1 MEGIK
6 HLLMKAKSLPAVDP
20 SRLYTRQEVATMFAL
35 ADIELF
41 SYVSGPERLEYE
53 ITEESPYPRFRGS
66 ELIRFF
72 SKTYKLCQDGC
83 PSMKTI

>member
-1 MEGIK
+1 
-6 HLLMKAKSLPAVDP
+6 
-20 SRLYTRQEVATMFAL
+20 MFAL

-41 SYVSGPERLEYE
+41 SYVSGPEKLEYE
-53 ITEESPYPRFRGS
+53 ITKESPYPRFRGS

>member
-6 HLLMKAKSLPAVDP
+6 TLLMKAKKLLAVDP
-20 SRLYTRQEVATMFAL
+20 TRLYTRQEVATMFAL
-35 ADIELF
+35 TNIELF
-41 SYVSGPERLEYE
+41 SYVSLPDGLRYE
-53 ITEESPYPRFRGS
+53 TVTGSPLPQFRGS
-66 ELIRFF
+66 ELIQFF

>member
-1 MEGIK
+1 MEGTK
-6 HLLMKAKSLPAVDP
+6 LLLMKAKNLPIVDP

-35 ADIELF
+35 TDLELF
-41 SYVSGPERLEYE
+41 SYVTDSDRLEYE
-53 ITEESPYPRFRGS
+53 ISEDSPYPRFRGS

>member
-1 MEGIK
+1 
-6 HLLMKAKSLPAVDP
+6 MKAKSLSAVDP

-35 ADIELF
+35 TDIELF
-41 SYVSGPERLEYE
+41 IYVSDSERLEYE
-53 ITEESPYPRFRGS
+53 ITKESPYPCFRGS